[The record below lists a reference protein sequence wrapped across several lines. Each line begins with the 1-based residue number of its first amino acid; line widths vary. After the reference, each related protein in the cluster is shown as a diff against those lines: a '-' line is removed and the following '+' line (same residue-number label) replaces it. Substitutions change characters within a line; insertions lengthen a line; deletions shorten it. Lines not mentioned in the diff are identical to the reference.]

1 MASPDTDQT
10 ASNVE
15 EGAGMGNGHAHGGP
29 ALPHSAHAGHA
40 GHAGHAS
47 HAVHTPMSIAQVSD
61 SATGQPVPAD
71 GVAVVDTDPTETTE
85 WLDSLRYV
93 INSRGPD
100 RAAYLLHAIEQEAY
114 RLGVPI
120 PFSTTTPYINT
131 IPAEEQ
137 PPFPG
142 NREIERR
149 IKSIIR
155 WNAMAMVV
163 RANREDKSIG
173 GHISTF
179 ASSATLVEVAMNH
192 FIRGRGKDFSGDQV
206 YFQGHASP
214 GIYSRAFLEGRLTEK
229 HLENFRREL
238 SDGGG
243 LSSYPHP
250 WLMPEFWEFP
260 TVSMGLG
267 PLMAIYQA
275 RFNKYLQDRGIKDT
289 SNQHVWCFIGD
300 GECDEPET
308 LGAISLAAREKLDN
322 LVFVINCNL
331 QRLDGPV
338 RGNGKIIQELE
349 GVFRG
354 AGWNVIKVIWGDEWD
369 ALLAKDEK
377 GKLVKRMDEVV
388 DGQYQKYVVMPG
400 GYIREHFFGA
410 DPELAEMVTHLSDE
424 KLKKLRRGG
433 HDPEKVYAAY
443 DAAMKCH
450 GKPTVVIAKTI
461 KGYGL
466 GEVGEGRN
474 VTHQQKKLNEEELRA
489 FRTRF
494 GIPIS
499 DDEVAKAPFYRPA
512 DDSPEIRYLRER
524 REALG
529 GAVPSR
535 PKKSPLLKTPAL
547 SEYMGFI
554 EKSAGREVSTTTGVV
569 TLMASLLKDKTIG
582 KYIVPIVPDES
593 RTFGMDPLFKQC
605 GIYAHGGQLYEP
617 VDSDQLL
624 YYREAKDGQI
634 LEEGITEAGSI
645 SSFIAAGT
653 SYASHGVPMIPIFIY
668 YSMFGF
674 QRIGDE
680 IWAACDCR
688 ARGFLLGGTAGRTTL
703 AGEGLQHQDG
713 NSQLFAIAYPTV
725 KVYDPAFVYEATA
738 IMLDGMDR
746 MYAKGED
753 WIYYITVYN
762 ENYVM
767 PPMPPDCVEGILKGM
782 YRLREVTAS
791 ASSLPPLPH
800 VNLLGSGA
808 ILREVIRAA
817 ELLAEHWGIASTVWS
832 VTSWKELRREAQECR
847 RWNMLHPEATPR
859 RSYLETVVADADGL
873 FVAASDHVR
882 AVPEQL
888 DPWIP
893 GGLFAMGTDGFG
905 RSDTRGPL
913 RRHFEVDAE
922 CIAVGTLSRLSA
934 TGAIAPHVVAEAIR
948 RLGIDPDKLDAAS
961 A

>member
-1 MASPDTDQT
+1 M
-10 ASNVE
+10 
-15 EGAGMGNGHAHGGP
+15 
-29 ALPHSAHAGHA
+29 
-40 GHAGHAS
+40 
-47 HAVHTPMSIAQVSD
+47 
-61 SATGQPVPAD
+61 
-71 GVAVVDTDPTETTE
+71 
-85 WLDSLRYV
+85 
-93 INSRGPD
+93 
-100 RAAYLLHAIEQEAY
+100 
-114 RLGVPI
+114 
-120 PFSTTTPYINT
+120 
-131 IPAEEQ
+131 
-137 PPFPG
+137 PG
-142 NREIERR
+142 
-149 IKSIIR
+149 
-155 WNAMAMVV
+155 
-163 RANREDKSIG
+163 
-173 GHISTF
+173 
-179 ASSATLVEVAMNH
+179 
-192 FIRGRGKDFSGDQV
+192 
-206 YFQGHASP
+206 
-214 GIYSRAFLEGRLTEK
+214 
-229 HLENFRREL
+229 
-238 SDGGG
+238 
-243 LSSYPHP
+243 
-250 WLMPEFWEFP
+250 FWEFP

-289 SNQHVWCFIGD
+289 SGQHVWCFIGD
-300 GECDEPET
+300 GETDEPET

-349 GVFRG
+349 GCFRG

-369 ALLAKDEK
+369 PLLAKDDK
-377 GKLVKRMDEVV
+377 GLLVKRMNEVV
-388 DGQYQKYVVMPG
+388 DGQYQKYIVMPG

-410 DPELAEMVTHLSDE
+410 DPQLAEMVGNLSDE

-443 DAAMKCH
+443 AAAMKCH
-450 GKPTVVIAKTI
+450 GKPTVIIAKTI

-489 FRTRF
+489 FRSRF

-499 DDEVAKAPFYRPA
+499 DDEVAKAPFYRPPE
-512 DDSPEIRYLRER
+512 DSEEIRYLRER

-529 GAVPSR
+529 GYVPTR
-535 PKKSPLLKTPAL
+535 PLESPKLKTPSL
-547 SEYMGFI
+547 DEYRSFI
-554 EKSAGREVSTTTGVV
+554 EKSAGREVSTTTGAV
-569 TLMASLLKDKTIG
+569 TLMASLLKDKSVG

-605 GIYAHGGQLYEP
+605 GIYAHTGQLYEP

-634 LEEGITEAGSI
+634 LEEGITEAGSM
-645 SSFIAAGT
+645 SSFVAAGT
-653 SYASHGVPMIPIFIY
+653 AYASHGVPMIPIFIY

-674 QRIGDE
+674 QRIGDL

-688 ARGFLLGGTAGRTTL
+688 AKGFLLGGTAGRTTL
-703 AGEGLQHQDG
+703 NGEGLQHQDG
-713 NSQLFAIAYPTV
+713 HSHLFAMAYPTV
-725 KVYDPAFVYEATA
+725 KAYDPAFVYETTV
-738 IMLDGMDR
+738 IMLDGMER

-762 ENYVM
+762 ENYEM
-767 PPMPPDCVEGILKGM
+767 PHMPAGCEEGILKGM
-782 YRLREVTAS
+782 YRLKDVPATGKPVTGK
-791 ASSLPPLPH
+791 LPR
-800 VNLLGSGA
+800 VNLFGSGT

-817 ELLAEHWGIASTVWS
+817 DLLAEHWGVASTVWS

-847 RWNMLHPEATPR
+847 RWSMLHPEAPPKV
-859 RSYLETVVADADGL
+859 SYLEATLAGTDG
-873 FVAASDHVR
+873 VYIAASDHVR

-893 GGLFAMGTDGFG
+893 GGLFVLGTDGFG
-905 RSDTRGPL
+905 RSELRGRL

-922 CIAVGTLSRLSA
+922 CIAIAALSRLA
-934 TGAIAPHVVAEAIR
+934 AAGAVGTHVVAEAIK
-948 RLGIDPDKLDAAS
+948 RLGIDPAKVDPAS

>member
-1 MASPDTDQT
+1 LQGAAMSI
-10 ASNVE
+10 
-15 EGAGMGNGHAHGGP
+15 GAG
-29 ALPHSAHAGHA
+29 S
-40 GHAGHAS
+40 
-47 HAVHTPMSIAQVSD
+47 
-61 SATGQPVPAD
+61 QPVPSD
-71 GVAVVDTDPTETTE
+71 GTSGSDSDPAETRE

-93 INSRGPD
+93 IQSRGGS
-100 RAAYLLHAIEQEAY
+100 RASYLLRMIEQEAY
-114 RLGVPI
+114 RLGVDI
-120 PFSTTTPYINT
+120 PFATTTPYINT
-131 IPAEEQ
+131 IPVDRQ

-142 NREIERR
+142 NRDIERR

-192 FIRGRGKDFSGDQV
+192 FIRGRGDDYSGDQV

-214 GIYSRAFLEGRLTEK
+214 GIYSRAFLEGRISEK
-229 HLENFRREL
+229 NLENFRREL
-238 SDGGG
+238 APGGG

-250 WLMPEFWEFP
+250 WLMPGFWEFP

-267 PLMAIYQA
+267 PIMAIYQA

-289 SNQHVWCFIGD
+289 SRQHVWCFIGD
-300 GECDEPET
+300 GETDEPET
-308 LGAISLAAREKLDN
+308 LGAITLAAREQLDN

-349 GVFRG
+349 GIFRG

-369 ALLAKDEK
+369 GLLARDDK
-377 GKLVKRMDEVV
+377 GLLVKRMGEVV
-388 DGQYQKYVVMPG
+388 DGQYQKYTVMPG

-410 DPELAEMVTHLSDE
+410 SPELLEMVSHLSDE

-450 GKPTVVIAKTI
+450 GKPTVIIAKTI

-474 VTHQQKKLNEEELRA
+474 VTHQQKKLNEDELRA
-489 FRTRF
+489 FRSRF

-499 DDEVAKAPFYRPA
+499 DDDVAKAPFYRPSE
-512 DDSPEIRYLRER
+512 DSEEMRYLRER
-524 REALG
+524 RRALG
-529 GAVPSR
+529 GYVPTR
-535 PKKSPLLKTPAL
+535 PLQSPRLETPRLADYL
-547 SEYMGFI
+547 GFI
-554 EKSAGREVSTTTGVV
+554 EKSVGREVSTTTGVV
-569 TLMASLLKDKTIG
+569 TLMASLLKDRHVG

-605 GIYAHGGQLYEP
+605 GIYAHAGQLYEP

-634 LEEGITEAGSI
+634 LEEGITEAGSM

-653 SYASHGVPMIPIFIY
+653 AYASHGVPMIPMFIY

-674 QRIGDE
+674 QRIGDL

-703 AGEGLQHQDG
+703 NGEGLQHQDG
-713 NSQLFAIAYPTV
+713 HSHLFAMAYPTV
-725 KVYDPAFVYEATA
+725 RAYDPAFVYESTV
-738 IMLDGMDR
+738 IMLDGLER
-746 MYAKGED
+746 MYGRGED

-762 ENYVM
+762 ENYEM
-767 PPMPPDCVEGILKGM
+767 PRMPAGCEQGILAGM
-782 YRLREVTAS
+782 YRLKDVPAVTTPVA
-791 ASSLPPLPH
+791 AVPPVH
-800 VNLLGSGA
+800 LLGSGA

-817 ELLAEHWGIASTVWS
+817 DLLASHWGIPSTVWS
-832 VTSWKELRREAQECR
+832 VTSWKELRRAAQECR
-847 RWNMLHPEATPR
+847 RWNMLHPEAEPR
-859 RSYLETVVADADGL
+859 KSYLESQLADADGVYL
-873 FVAASDHVR
+873 AASDHVR

-888 DPWIP
+888 DPWTP
-893 GGLFAMGTDGFG
+893 GGLYALGTDGFG
-905 RSDTRGPL
+905 RSETRAPL

-922 CIAVGTLSRLSA
+922 CIAVATLGRLADRGSI
-934 TGAIAPHVVAEAIR
+934 GRQVVAEAIA
-948 RLGIDPDKLDAAS
+948 RLGVDPDKVDPVVA
-961 A
+961 

>member
-1 MASPDTDQT
+1 MANSSD
-10 ASNVE
+10 
-15 EGAGMGNGHAHGGP
+15 
-29 ALPHSAHAGHA
+29 HSATEAADDILAGGSPLPRGAHA
-40 GHAGHAS
+40 
-47 HAVHTPMSIAQVSD
+47 PMSIGQMGD
-61 SATGQPVPAD
+61 NATGQPEVVD
-71 GVAVVDTDPTETTE
+71 GVSAVDGDPTETRE

-93 INSRGPD
+93 INSRGGD
-100 RAAYLLHAIEQEAY
+100 RAAYLLQAIEQEAY

-120 PFSTTTPYINT
+120 PFSATTPYINT
-131 IPAEEQ
+131 IPVDKQ
-137 PPFPG
+137 PAFPG

-192 FIRGRGKDFSGDQV
+192 FIRGRGDNYSGDQV

-214 GIYSRAFLEGRLTEK
+214 GIYSRAFLEGRITEK
-229 HLENFRREL
+229 QLENFRREL
-238 SDGGG
+238 AEGGG

-250 WLMPEFWEFP
+250 WLMPGFWEFP

-289 SNQHVWCFIGD
+289 SGQHVWCFIGD
-300 GECDEPET
+300 GETDEPET

-349 GVFRG
+349 GCFRG

-369 ALLAKDEK
+369 PLLAKDDK
-377 GKLVKRMDEVV
+377 GLLVKRMNEVV
-388 DGQYQKYVVMPG
+388 DGQYQKYIVMPG

-410 DPELAEMVTHLSDE
+410 DPQLAEMVANLSDE

-443 DAAMKCH
+443 AAAMKCH
-450 GKPTVVIAKTI
+450 GKPTVIIAKTI

-489 FRTRF
+489 FRSRF

-499 DDEVAKAPFYRPA
+499 DDEVAKAPFYRPPE
-512 DDSPEIRYLRER
+512 DSEEIRYLRER

-529 GAVPSR
+529 GYVPTR
-535 PKKSPLLKTPAL
+535 PLESPKLKTPTL
-547 SEYMGFI
+547 DEYRSFI
-554 EKSAGREVSTTTGVV
+554 EKSAGREVSTTTGAV
-569 TLMASLLKDKTIG
+569 TLMASLLKDKSVG

-605 GIYAHGGQLYEP
+605 GIYAHTGQLYEP

-634 LEEGITEAGSI
+634 LEEGITEAGSM
-645 SSFIAAGT
+645 SSFVAAGT
-653 SYASHGVPMIPIFIY
+653 AYASHGVPMIPIFIY

-674 QRIGDE
+674 QRIGDL

-688 ARGFLLGGTAGRTTL
+688 AKGFLLGGTAGRTTL
-703 AGEGLQHQDG
+703 NGEGLQHQDG
-713 NSQLFAIAYPTV
+713 HSHLFAMAYPTV
-725 KVYDPAFVYEATA
+725 KAYDPAFVYETTV

-762 ENYVM
+762 ENYEM
-767 PPMPPDCVEGILKGM
+767 PHMPAGCEEGILKGM
-782 YRLREVTAS
+782 YRLKDVPATGKPVA
-791 ASSLPPLPH
+791 ANLPR
-800 VNLLGSGA
+800 VNLLGSGT
-808 ILREVIRAA
+808 ILREVLRAA
-817 ELLAEHWGIASTVWS
+817 DLLAEHWGVASTVWS

-847 RWNMLHPEATPR
+847 RWSMLHPEAPPKV
-859 RSYLETVVADADGL
+859 SYLEATLAGTDGVY
-873 FVAASDHVR
+873 VAASDHVR
-882 AVPEQL
+882 AVAEQL
-888 DPWIP
+888 DPWVP
-893 GGLFAMGTDGFG
+893 GGLFVLGTDGFG
-905 RSDTRGPL
+905 RSELRGRL

-922 CIAVGTLSRLSA
+922 CIAIGTLSRLA
-934 TGAIAPHVVAEAIR
+934 AAGAVGTHVVAEAIK
-948 RLGIDPDKLDAAS
+948 RLGVDPAKVDPAS